1 MYMSINREKEEKKL
15 QPLRQGSGAYKQS
28 LVSLAINASWY
39 GKEVKAGVAN
49 QWAAD
54 VTCYCCGQLSKT
66 IGARAAPTEKA
77 RKPVGARAAPT
88 EKARAGNCLVVKPC
102 RSSAG
107 HVRTW
112 IGPCCRGVA
121 AV

>member
-77 RKPVGARAAPT
+77 R
-88 EKARAGNCLVVKPC
+88 AGNCLVVKPC